1 MSGAASAILLA
12 VFILAS
18 CVWVGGYVAI
28 AIVARTAA
36 AILEPRQR
44 VAFFRSLGRT
54 YLLVGVPALLVAL
67 GTGGGLLSGH
77 RWDGSV
83 TAAVAAAAALVA
95 CLTVAVIQA
104 RRMTRLRRSALA
116 APHDSRLGR
125 RVRESARAAAVLRAA
140 IGVLSITLIVL
151 GSFLAT

>member
-1 MSGAASAILLA
+1 MSRAAEAILLA
-12 VFILAS
+12 VFTLAGG
-18 CVWVGGYVAI
+18 VWVGGYVAI
-28 AIVARTAA
+28 ALVARTAA
-36 AILEPRQR
+36 AVLEPRQR

-83 TAAVAAAAALVA
+83 TAAVVVALALVS
-95 CLTVAVIQA
+95 CLTVAVLQA
-104 RRMTRLRRSALA
+104 RRMTRLRRSALV
-116 APHDSRLGR
+116 APADTCLDR
-125 RVRESARAAAVLRAA
+125 RVRESARTAAALRAA
-140 IGVLSITLIVL
+140 IGVLSIALIVI